1 MEFTQPENILIASLK
16 SFKNKILD
24 KKATIEQTMIEQT
37 MQYFV
42 KNLKLNM
49 RWKQLDIPEVWNTG
63 IEEMLQNPED
73 PNNENIMNNLIKQ
86 LAKANGI
93 IVLDDEDMGHEDMGH
108 EDMGHEDMED
118 EDLDDED
125 LDEEQRKNIGKEYS
139 RFEKKVLDS
148 FFDAITIEPEI
159 EGGKRRKTRKRK
171 RGKPRKHMRSRR
183 SKK

>member
-108 EDMGHEDMED
+108 EDM
-118 EDLDDED
+118 
-125 LDEEQRKNIGKEYS
+125 DEEQRKNIGKEYS

-183 SKK
+183 SNK